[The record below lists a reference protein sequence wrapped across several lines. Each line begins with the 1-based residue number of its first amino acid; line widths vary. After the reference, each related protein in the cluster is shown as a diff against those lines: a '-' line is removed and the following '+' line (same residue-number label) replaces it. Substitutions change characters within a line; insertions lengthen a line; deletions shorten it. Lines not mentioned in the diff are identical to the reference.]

1 MEKSL
6 QEGSETSRVVWFG
19 HAGSDQMTGGGA
31 GGGGAGGG
39 RAGGGGVKDAEI
51 LFGRDEDGRDEEPPG

>member
-39 RAGGGGVKDAEI
+39 AAEDSVW
-51 LFGRDEDGRDEEPPG
+51 G